1 MSKAEEAAMKAYPEE
16 IYEDDS
22 WTDDLNKYQREGF
35 IKGYEQAEK
44 DLALTWEDVLQI
56 RGIMAQMC
64 VEPDEHP
71 EWLLTDEAYY
81 EEVLRRFKE
90 AKQ

>member
-1 MSKAEEAAMKAYPEE
+1 MSKRAEAAAMKACPEE

-44 DLALTWEDVLQI
+44 DLVLTWENVRVIDNLI
-56 RGIMAQMC
+56 HK
-64 VEPDEHP
+64 VELE
-71 EWLLTDEAYY
+71 LNQYGTQQVY
-81 EEVLRRFKE
+81 EEVIRRFKE
-90 AKQ
+90 AKK